1 MSIVIL
7 TYVTLAY
14 VLWILFVAVMAFKAA
29 WNLLHPLVKLLAV
42 PIVTVALI
50 LDVIFN
56 ALMSLPLLELPQEW
70 TFSQRM
76 SRYLAWS
83 EVRPRVWQVKLA
95 RWVCH
100 NVLDPF
106 EVGGHC
112 R

>member
-1 MSIVIL
+1 MTEL
-7 TYVTLAY
+7 TLLYGLLAY
-14 VLWILFVAVMAFKAA
+14 VLWVLFVAVMAFKAA
-29 WNLLHPLVKLLAV
+29 WPRLHPLMKALALPVAVVAVLLD
-42 PIVTVALI
+42 IV
-50 LDVIFN
+50 FN

-83 EVRPRVWQVKLA
+83 AVRPRAWKVRLA